1 MKQKQV
7 HRLTGQTCGC
17 QGWSGR
23 GMDREFGVSG
33 CELSDIVWLNDKVL
47 LYGTGNYIQHP
58 VINHNGKKYER
69 ECMYKCV

>member
-1 MKQKQV
+1 
-7 HRLTGQTCGC
+7 
-17 QGWSGR
+17 
-23 GMDREFGVSG
+23 MDREFGVSG

-69 ECMYKCV
+69 ECIYFN